1 MLHYKLITMKSQF
14 KIFLLT
20 ALLGGVVLLSGC
32 DKDPEQE
39 NIPEEITKVVL
50 TFTATGAA
58 PIVVEANDPDLGGIQ
73 PFETGTITLNA
84 NTTYTLSVEFFNGFY
99 EPTDPEYNITEEV
112 EEEGAEHQLFFGW
125 SDGVFSSPD
134 GIGNIEATGTINYN
148 DEDVNE
154 LPIGLSTTW
163 TTGSATTGKS
173 FRIMLKHQPDIKSA
187 TSTYADGDS
196 DLDLTFPISIN

>member
-1 MLHYKLITMKSQF
+1 MKSQL
-14 KIFLLT
+14 KIFFIT
-20 ALLGGVVLLSGC
+20 ALLGGVILLSGC
-32 DKDPEQE
+32 DKDPEPE
-39 NIPEEITKVVL
+39 NIPEEITKIVL
-50 TFTATGAA
+50 TFSATGAA
-58 PIVVEANDPDLGGIQ
+58 PIIVEANDPDLGGPQ
-73 PFETGTITLNA
+73 PIVIGSIALNA

-112 EEEGAEHQLFFGW
+112 EEEGAEHQLFFRW
-125 SDGVFSSPD
+125 SDGVFSSPT
-134 GIGNIEATGTINYN
+134 GVGNIETTGTVNYN
-148 DEDVNE
+148 DVDANN

-163 TTGSATTGKS
+163 TTGSSTTGKS

>member
-1 MLHYKLITMKSQF
+1 MKSQL
-14 KIFLLT
+14 KIFALS
-20 ALLGGVVLLSGC
+20 ALLGGIVLLSGC
-32 DKDPEQE
+32 DEDPEPE
-39 NIPEEITKVVL
+39 NISEEITRVVL
-50 TFTATGAA
+50 TFSATGAA
-58 PIVVEANDPDLGGIQ
+58 PIVVEANDPDLNGPQ
-73 PFETGTITLNA
+73 PIFIGSIALNA
-84 NTTYTLSVEFFNGFY
+84 NTNYVLSIEFFNGFY

-112 EEEGAEHQLFFGW
+112 EEEGAEHQLFFSW

-134 GIGNIEATGTINYN
+134 GVGNIGTTGTVNYD
-148 DEDVNE
+148 DEDENE

-187 TSTYADGDS
+187 TSTYSDGDS